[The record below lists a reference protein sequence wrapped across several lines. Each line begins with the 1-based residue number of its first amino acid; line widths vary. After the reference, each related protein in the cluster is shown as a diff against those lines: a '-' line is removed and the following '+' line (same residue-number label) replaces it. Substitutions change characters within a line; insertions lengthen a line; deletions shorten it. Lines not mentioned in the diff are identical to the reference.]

1 MLDQKLIEKLYG
13 RLERPLFNIALRWTW
28 NEAEAREL
36 VQEAFVRLWSARWRV
51 RSDTVEAYL
60 YRIVLNLGQKH
71 ARRRESWGKISNLL
85 PGADRGMSPED
96 TVDNSRL
103 RDAIQSL
110 PADLRNV
117 LLLCEFSDLK
127 QRQIAGLLDI
137 APGTVASRRHVA
149 VKRLKEALGD
159 GSD

>member
-28 NEAEAREL
+28 NEAEAQEL

-71 ARRRESWGKISNLL
+71 ARRRESWWKVSNLL
-85 PGADRGMSPED
+85 PGTDRGMSPED
-96 TVDNSRL
+96 TVDSARL
-103 RDAIQSL
+103 RDAIKGL
-110 PADLRNV
+110 PPDIRNV

-127 QRQIAGLLDI
+127 QREIAELLNI
-137 APGTVASRRHVA
+137 APGTVASRRHLA